1 MPKARV
7 LDTIIQYTCNDFD
20 DRFWHKCEVIWG
32 ENDPYINVG
41 VARNFMSHLKHASL
55 HLVPAGHWL
64 QIDEPEQVAKEM
76 LA

>member
-1 MPKARV
+1 MGP
-7 LDTIIQYTCNDFD
+7 I
-20 DRFWHKCEVIWG
+20 
-32 ENDPYINVG
+32 VG
-41 VARNFMSHLKHASL
+41 VARTFMSHLKHASL